1 MKQLYGKLWVKCTA
15 IALLVVFAILFAASA
30 LGTAYLFTYGAYA
43 DGGEQV
49 RRIAEN
55 EILQQTNGDG
65 WTALDKQELYTSA
78 NLFYWLHKNDFY
90 GQTQLASVT
99 ALLDG
104 RLTSD
109 DLNTLSVHTVDA
121 SRKYVYVPYELCSAD
136 AALLDSENLGD
147 SALLSR
153 GFRGRDS
160 YTYTALPN
168 QVKRYT
174 ELVSFLRMDAETPS
188 DELSAYLVNESQ
200 YNTFVY
206 DAYTAL
212 PESVESYLTQELG
225 EPETENGQHM
235 SYQMAKQ
242 RILEY
247 LTANASY
254 TEMPKETRDDG
265 EDFLRFF
272 LESGAG
278 YSVHYATAA
287 ALMFRHYGIPAR
299 YVEGYLIF
307 PEDVEGQ
314 LENAVLTVPEVHAH
328 AWVEFYQD
336 GIGWVPF
343 EVTPPYIDRMEQ
355 PDIFQ
360 GYDTGENESDGD
372 DKASEEMTE
381 DNYIQS
387 EEKERPDVRETAKT
401 ALLSL
406 LGLLLAAILF
416 LLARYLKKR
425 RELRQRLAGFD
436 DASAAEGICAIFA
449 YCRELL
455 GDMGIKSGGASVC
468 SLTPRVAELCGE
480 DTAALYEECAA
491 LWEEAAFS
499 THEMNEE
506 QREKLKHLCDAI
518 LTSLKKNTQFFRRL
532 VLRFFVVR
540 Y

>member
-1 MKQLYGKLWVKCTA
+1 MS
-15 IALLVVFAILFAASA
+15 ASY
-30 LGTAYLFTYGAYA
+30 T
-43 DGGEQV
+43 
-49 RRIAEN
+49 
-55 EILQQTNGDG
+55 GDG

-78 NLFYWLHKNDFY
+78 NLFYSAQERLF
-90 GQTQLASVT
+90 TARPQLASVT

-121 SRKYVYVPYELCSAD
+121 SRKYVYAPYELCSAE

-147 SALLSR
+147 STLLSR

-174 ELVSFLRMDAETPS
+174 ELVSFLRMDAENPS

-225 EPETENGQHM
+225 GPETENGQHM

-247 LTANASY
+247 LTANASLH
-254 TEMPKETRDDG
+254 RDAQRDPGRRRGLPALLPG
-265 EDFLRFF
+265 EWCRVL
-272 LESGAG
+272 GALCHG
-278 YSVHYATAA
+278 PA

-314 LENAVLTVPEVHAH
+314 LENAVLTVPEAHAH

-416 LLARYLKKR
+416 LLARYSEKAR
-425 RELRQRLAGFD
+425 AAAAAGQ
-436 DASAAEGICAIFA
+436 I
-449 YCRELL
+449 
-455 GDMGIKSGGASVC
+455 
-468 SLTPRVAELCGE
+468 
-480 DTAALYEECAA
+480 
-491 LWEEAAFS
+491 
-499 THEMNEE
+499 
-506 QREKLKHLCDAI
+506 
-518 LTSLKKNTQFFRRL
+518 
-532 VLRFFVVR
+532 
-540 Y
+540 

>member
-1 MKQLYGKLWVKCTA
+1 MSQPDSLYLRGFV
-15 IALLVVFAILFAASA
+15 
-30 LGTAYLFTYGAYA
+30 
-43 DGGEQV
+43 GESY
-49 RRIAEN
+49 
-55 EILQQTNGDG
+55 TGDG

-121 SRKYVYVPYELCSAD
+121 SRKYVYAPYELCSAE

-147 SALLSR
+147 STLLSR

-188 DELSAYLVNESQ
+188 DELSSYLVSESQ

-225 EPETENGQHM
+225 GPETENGQHM

-307 PEDVEGQ
+307 PEDAEGQ
-314 LENAVLTVPEVHAH
+314 LDNAVLTVPEAHAH

-425 RELRQRLAGFD
+425 RELRQRLARFD
-436 DASAAEGICAIFA
+436 DASTAEGICAIFA

-455 GDMGIKSGGASVC
+455 GDMGIKSGGASVH
-468 SLTPRVAELCGE
+468 SLTPRVAKLCGE
-480 DTAALYEECAA
+480 DTAALYGDCAA
-491 LWEEAAFS
+491 IWEEAAFS

-506 QREKLKHLCDAI
+506 QREKLKHLHDA
-518 LTSLKKNTQFFRRL
+518 LLVQLKKNTKFFRRL
-532 VLRFFVVR
+532 VLRFIVVR
-540 Y
+540 D

>member
-49 RRIAEN
+49 RQIAEN

-109 DLNTLSVHTVDA
+109 DLNTLSVHTVNA
-121 SRKYVYVPYELCSAD
+121 SRKYVYAPYELCSAE

-147 SALLSR
+147 STLLSR

-174 ELVSFLRMDAETPS
+174 ELVSFLRMDAENPS

-225 EPETENGQHM
+225 GPETENGQHM

-314 LENAVLTVPEVHAH
+314 PENAVLTVPEAHAH
-328 AWVEFYQD
+328 AWVEYYQD
-336 GIGWVPF
+336 GVGWLPF

-425 RELRQRLAGFD
+425 CELRQRLAEFD
-436 DASAAEGICAIFA
+436 DASTAKGICAIFA

-455 GDMGIKSGGASVC
+455 GDMGIKSGGASVH
-468 SLTPRVAELCGE
+468 SLTPRVAKLCGE
-480 DTAALYEECAA
+480 DTAALYGECAA
-491 LWEEAAFS
+491 IWEEAAFS

-506 QREKLKHLCDAI
+506 QREKLKHLHDA
-518 LTSLKKNTQFFRRL
+518 LLVQLKKNTKFFRRL